1 MAVVVAGRMQ
11 LPLPEDEPEAEA
23 EPRGSPSYE
32 DLTVALAP
40 GNTLTARVLVLHSLI
55 DPVTDAGIAVSGLR
69 FLMDVAGREA
79 LIECSLVRATY
90 TGCRGRGQQQQ
101 EEQRARSRSRSRQD
115 RRSKST
121 QQQDQRVCN
130 DEDAESLFSSWEY
143 DESDEVRRMHAER
156 SP

>member
-23 EPRGSPSYE
+23 EPWGSPSYE

-40 GNTLTARVLVLHSLI
+40 GSTLTAHVLTCLEVS
-55 DPVTDAGIAVSGLR
+55 DAGVTVSGLR

-79 LIECSLVRATY
+79 LIECKLVRATY
-90 TGCRGRGQQQQ
+90 TGCCGRGQQQQ

-121 QQQDQRVCN
+121 QQQDQRVRN

>member
-23 EPRGSPSYE
+23 EPLGSPSYE
-32 DLTVALAP
+32 DLTVAFAP
-40 GNTLTARVLVLHSLI
+40 GSTLTARVLVMHSEI
-55 DPVTDAGIAVSGLR
+55 DPDAGMVTGLR
-69 FLMDVAGREA
+69 FLMGVAGREA
-79 LIECSLVRATY
+79 LIECNLVRATY
-90 TGCRGRGQQQQ
+90 TGRCGRGQQQQ

-121 QQQDQRVCN
+121 QQQDQRVRN

>member
-11 LPLPEDEPEAEA
+11 QDEPEAEA
-23 EPRGSPSYE
+23 EPWGSPSYE

-40 GNTLTARVLVLHSLI
+40 GSTLTAHVLTCLEVS
-55 DPVTDAGIAVSGLR
+55 DAGVTVSGLR

-79 LIECSLVRATY
+79 LIECKLVRATY
-90 TGCRGRGQQQQ
+90 TGRCGRGQQQQ

-121 QQQDQRVCN
+121 QQQDQRVRN

>member
-11 LPLPEDEPEAEA
+11 QDEPEAEA
-23 EPRGSPSYE
+23 EPWGSPSNE

-40 GNTLTARVLVLHSLI
+40 GSTLTAHVLTCLEVS
-55 DPVTDAGIAVSGLR
+55 DAGVTVSGLR

-79 LIECSLVRATY
+79 LIECKLVRATY
-90 TGCRGRGQQQQ
+90 TGCCSRGQQQQ
-101 EEQRARSRSRSRQD
+101 EEHRARSRSRSRQD